1 MGKSPNT
8 RDIEAGVPSFEETCS
23 IPELQ
28 VGKLFHGDARSDRAG
43 ISGPVIDRE
52 RRYGRHFI
60 MDGLY
65 CGGARLS
72 RL

>member
-1 MGKSPNT
+1 MGKSPKT

-23 IPELQ
+23 TLELQ
-28 VGKLFHGDARSDRAG
+28 VGKLFHSDDRSNRAG
-43 ISGPVIDRE
+43 MSVPVIDRE